1 MILVTGAT
9 GSVGRHVVDGLLERR
24 QQVCALTRNPDK
36 ANLPESVEIFQGGL
50 EDTAA
55 LEEALQ
61 GVRAVY
67 LIAMGGA
74 ATNFVEVASR
84 TGVERV
90 VLLSAAE
97 VQDGLDRQADGI
109 AERHGVFERELAASK
124 LEWTF
129 LRPADFAGNSLQ
141 WAGQISAK
149 DVVRAP
155 YRDAGTVPI
164 HEQDIAE
171 VAVHVL
177 TTDGHAGA
185 KYQLTGPEGLTQGD
199 MVSLIGAAIGR
210 KLHFEETTPEEARE
224 QMITFAPEVIV
235 DALLG
240 RLSEAVTHPWYPTTV
255 VEDLLGRPARSFF
268 EWAKK
273 NAALFA

>member
-24 QQVCALTRNPDK
+24 QQVRALTRNPDK
-36 ANLPESVEIFQGGL
+36 ANLPESIEIFQGGL

-67 LIAMGGA
+67 LIAMGNTPAG
-74 ATNFVEVASR
+74 FVEVASR
-84 TGVERV
+84 TSVERV

-97 VQDGLDRQADGI
+97 VQDGPDRQIDGI

-141 WAGQISAK
+141 WAEQIATEG
-149 DVVRAP
+149 VVRAP

-164 HEQDIAE
+164 HEKDVAE
-171 VAVHVL
+171 VAVRAL
-177 TTDGHAGA
+177 TTEGHSGA
-185 KYQLTGPEGLTQGD
+185 RAD
-199 MVSLIGAAIGR
+199 MVDLIGAVIGR
-210 KLHFEETTPEEARE
+210 DLLFEEITPEEARRK
-224 QMITFAPEVIV
+224 MLTFAPETIV
-235 DALLG
+235 DALHN
-240 RLSEAVTHPWYPTTV
+240 RLADAVADPMRPTTV
-255 VEDLLGRPARSFF
+255 VEEVLGRPARSFS
-268 EWAKK
+268 EWVRENSAVFTP
-273 NAALFA
+273 AH